1 MVIVAAYTCL
11 SQFLKE
17 RPMELLLGLVI
28 VVIVISICVELG
40 PKIFPNGDTE
50 NSGFTL
56 TVIVLFVLLPLALV
70 LLSQ

>member
-1 MVIVAAYTCL
+1 
-11 SQFLKE
+11 
-17 RPMELLLGLVI
+17 MELLLGLVI

-40 PKIFPNGDTE
+40 PKIFPNGGPE
-50 NSGFTL
+50 NSAFTL

>member
-1 MVIVAAYTCL
+1 
-11 SQFLKE
+11 
-17 RPMELLLGLVI
+17 MELLLGLVI